1 LSMSD
6 VKFNMPDVLA
16 SKAVEKQLVGTT
28 AFNTRTQVEKNA
40 LNYAAAKFEGGRTVI
55 GQDGSVS
62 GLFVPPNLQKK
73 HENIT
78 SAKIMSLITSRLNAI
93 GKTELRDSTSGKF
106 SDEVMTMLQSDIDKY
121 FNEHMPKEAQT
132 QQEKINKMTESAA
145 TSRLEKLKN
154 KVKNKFVN
162 GDPRNPNSMTYLA
175 WKDEVAMLMVK
186 LGLTTDLNDAKEKA
200 FQEYQRLTKP
210 TEGEPNP
217 GAVPNAFQGYENLST
232 EDLLNI
238 RG

>member
-1 LSMSD
+1 ANPTTGKLSDQDLIDIKS
-6 VKFNMPDVLA
+6 KIKGYIETNMP
-16 SKAVEKQLVGTT
+16 
-28 AFNTRTQVEKNA
+28 
-40 LNYAAAKFEGGRTVI
+40 
-55 GQDGSVS
+55 
-62 GLFVPPNLQKK
+62 KK
-73 HENIT
+73 
-78 SAKIMSLITSRLNAI
+78 
-93 GKTELRDSTSGKF
+93 
-106 SDEVMTMLQSDIDKY
+106 
-121 FNEHMPKEAQT
+121 AQT
-132 QQEKINKMTESAA
+132 QQEKINEMTEPVA

-154 KVKNKFVN
+154 KVKNKLVN
-162 GDPRNPNSMTYLA
+162 ADPAIPNSMTYLA

-186 LGLTTDLNDAKEKA
+186 LGLATDLNDAKEKA